1 VGKKWHCLFAIIFM
15 AEFETNLIRQ
25 SNNKIVTNG
34 DIILMVFPPFA
45 TEEKYGYLI
54 IGQANKFQPT
64 TKFKPKMRT
73 K

>member
-1 VGKKWHCLFAIIFM
+1 M
-15 AEFETNLIRQ
+15 AVSFRNCRQDGVRNNRQ
-25 SNNKIVTNG
+25 SNNKIIMNG
-34 DIILMVFPPFA
+34 DVILMVFPPFA

-54 IGQANKFQPT
+54 IGQANTSQPT